1 MLSWALAYVKP
12 SLKSSLSE
20 RCVRLCSL
28 SAKMA
33 GSHKPKVLECSDAV
47 ASCAQ
52 FSICDT
58 WQGSSSSSSGR
69 AKKKTMQAKAKAQA
83 RTGKAAAAT
92 VKVLRGSSSRDSQEE
107 GEQDFSWVFAYVPN
121 ARLQF
126 SIMQLWRLFWGS
138 SSPSLPL
145 CFPLIVLH
153 FVYACDSIK
162 AKDVS
167 SCCALATVLRLNGFC
182 QMGGWEA
189 LDGGLRVAFLPS
201 TLTNRWSC
209 LCCVCIQSC
218 FYGLAEKPS
227 VCQLSI
233 EIFA

>member
-1 MLSWALAYVKP
+1 MQCAVCTMLSWALAYVKP
-12 SLKSSLSE
+12 SLKSGLSE

-33 GSHKPKVLECSDAV
+33 GSHKPKVLERSDAV

-58 WQGSSSSSSGR
+58 WQGSSSSSSR

-83 RTGKAAAAT
+83 RTGKAGAATAAT

-126 SIMQLWRLFWGS
+126 SIMQL
-138 SSPSLPL
+138 
-145 CFPLIVLH
+145 
-153 FVYACDSIK
+153 
-162 AKDVS
+162 
-167 SCCALATVLRLNGFC
+167 
-182 QMGGWEA
+182 
-189 LDGGLRVAFLPS
+189 
-201 TLTNRWSC
+201 
-209 LCCVCIQSC
+209 
-218 FYGLAEKPS
+218 
-227 VCQLSI
+227 
-233 EIFA
+233 